1 MGGQLDIQKRAVVKP
16 RFNVRVADLQWDV
29 LTPARGGSLTQ
40 GTEKER
46 IKGWTRENCDL
57 PSKG

>member
-40 GTEKER
+40 GTEKEESR
-46 IKGWTRENCDL
+46 VGQEITAF
-57 PSKG
+57 